1 MKRILPIAALALA
14 PIAASAQSSCY
25 TAQLVS
31 EGIYTTGVVNG
42 TAPAT
47 PCIGANVATNG
58 LWYRFTSAVD
68 TTILVSTHVD
78 GYTDRDTRVHVYT
91 GICNS
96 LVCYAGDD
104 DSGPGNTSQVS
115 FPVTAGAYYTIAF
128 DNQWNSE
135 AFTFQI
141 SALYVPPPPEGI
153 VNFISTGLPGGN
165 AMGIVDMNDD
175 GLDDAVYPGSSSF
188 NISYQLPGGGFNQV
202 NFPTTP
208 AQNTASW
215 SFAIGDWDSNGF
227 RDLLYG
233 GGQGATFMNA
243 DATGANYSQVTF
255 PQYIFCQRTN
265 FVDVNNDGLLD
276 AFSCHD
282 VDANVAFI
290 NDGNG
295 NLVFTQGGYGTTC
308 GNYGSIWTDI
318 DNDGS
323 MDLFV
328 AKCGCD
334 PTDLLMLNDGS
345 GVFNNVAPSLGLNDS
360 HQSWSSAWGDFDNDG
375 DMDVLIGASSS
386 GYHKLMRNE
395 GDGTFTNVTP
405 NSGMDTFNGQSIEWT
420 AHDFNNDGYVDIMG
434 GGAIHYNNGNMTFSH
449 DPTAPGN
456 SAIGDLNN
464 DGFLD
469 VIGGGGY
476 MRNSGNNNNW
486 IKIKPVGVTSN
497 RDAIGARVYV
507 TSALGTQIREVRSG
521 DGFRYMS
528 YIGAYFG
535 LGQDAEVTE
544 VRVVWPNGN
553 EDIIEGPAINGSIEV
568 VEGVST
574 GVAALN
580 TSDFGVYPNPAVDQI
595 TVTGAAL
602 NAQLEVF
609 DATGKLVLADRMQ
622 GGRLSVASLIPGVYQ
637 VRVIEAGE
645 VRQLRFNKQ

>member
-1 MKRILPIAALALA
+1 
-14 PIAASAQSSCY
+14 
-25 TAQLVS
+25 
-31 EGIYTTGVVNG
+31 
-42 TAPAT
+42 
-47 PCIGANVATNG
+47 
-58 LWYRFTSAVD
+58 
-68 TTILVSTHVD
+68 
-78 GYTDRDTRVHVYT
+78 
-91 GICNS
+91 
-96 LVCYAGDD
+96 
-104 DSGPGNTSQVS
+104 
-115 FPVTAGAYYTIAF
+115 
-128 DNQWNSE
+128 
-135 AFTFQI
+135 
-141 SALYVPPPPEGI
+141 
-153 VNFISTGLPGGN
+153 
-165 AMGIVDMNDD
+165 
-175 GLDDAVYPGSSSF
+175 
-188 NISYQLPGGGFNQV
+188 
-202 NFPTTP
+202 
-208 AQNTASW
+208 
-215 SFAIGDWDSNGF
+215 
-227 RDLLYG
+227 
-233 GGQGATFMNA
+233 
-243 DATGANYSQVTF
+243 
-255 PQYIFCQRTN
+255 
-265 FVDVNNDGLLD
+265 
-276 AFSCHD
+276 
-282 VDANVAFI
+282 
-290 NDGNG
+290 
-295 NLVFTQGGYGTTC
+295 
-308 GNYGSIWTDI
+308 
-318 DNDGS
+318 

-609 DATGKLVLADRMQ
+609 DATGKLVLAERMQ